1 MDLNRKNIT
10 DEIDSR
16 LTQNINAL
24 FFNTY
29 FKEVYKKIK
38 NKDKLIFV
46 ADKHYSNFPFDMM
59 VINNLI

>member
-16 LTQNINAL
+16 LTQNINAS
-24 FFNTY
+24 FNTY

-38 NKDKLIFV
+38 IK
-46 ADKHYSNFPFDMM
+46 
-59 VINNLI
+59 IN